1 MPTENNDTENAQPAN
16 LPVEFTFENHTVRTI
31 TKDDGEP
38 WFVAADVC
46 TVLDIKN
53 TSDAVD
59 RLDEDEKGIVSNE
72 TPGGMQDLLA
82 VNEFGLYSLIFTS
95 RKPEAK
101 RFKRWITHEVLP
113 AVRKTGRYE
122 APINSEQ
129 STSAYDQTVT
139 ESRSPNGAGGM
150 VLACALMTISAN
162 YFKFVHLGPDAEPL
176 EITKRA
182 NIVPDESDKAISRLH
197 QAVLHGD
204 HLATQFLRRYE

>member
-1 MPTENNDTENAQPAN
+1 MPTDNSETENAQSGS
-16 LPVEFTFENHTVRTI
+16 LPVEFKFDNHTVRTI
-31 TKDDGEP
+31 TRDDGEP

-46 TVLDIKN
+46 AVLDIKN
-53 TSDAVD
+53 TSMAVE
-59 RLDEDEKGIVSNE
+59 RLDEDEKGIILTE
-72 TPGGMQDLLA
+72 TLGGKQDVLA
-82 VNEFGLYSLIFTS
+82 VNEYGLYSLTSGS
-95 RKPEAK
+95 RKPAAK
-101 RFKRWITHEVLP
+101 RFNRWVNHEVLP
-113 AVRKTGRYE
+113 AIRKTGRYE
-122 APINSEQ
+122 APKNPEGSNS
-129 STSAYDQTVT
+129 ADDQTVIH
-139 ESRSPNGAGGM
+139 SRSPNGAANM

>member
-1 MPTENNDTENAQPAN
+1 MPTENNDTENAQPGT
-16 LPVEFTFENHTVRTI
+16 LPVEFTFENHTIRTI

-46 TVLDIKN
+46 EVLGIKDA
-53 TSDAVD
+53 SDAVE
-59 RLDEDEKGIVSNE
+59 RLDEDEKGKVSNG
-72 TPGGMQDLLA
+72 TLGGKQEMLA
-82 VNEFGLYSLIFTS
+82 VNEFGLYNLIRGS
-95 RKPEAK
+95 RKPAAK
-101 RFKRWITHEVLP
+101 RFNRWVNHEVLP
-113 AVRKTGRYE
+113 SIRKTGRYE
-122 APINSEQ
+122 ASQNSEG
-129 STSAYDQTVT
+129 SNSADDQTFIN
-139 ESRSPNGAGGM
+139 SRSPNGAANM

-176 EITKRA
+176 EITKRV